1 MKRRDFIKFVGFISG
16 SAVLSSCTGHL
27 NKNHYFRTEEIIPFV
42 AAPEDRIPP
51 DAGGGGEG
59 LYFPTICA
67 ECPSGCPAVAFT
79 RDKVYDRLHGKY
91 PTKLEGMPDHPVG
104 AGAFKEPY
112 KAGTLCIRG
121 QASLYRVYSPRR
133 YKNPMI
139 RDAKNNWRE
148 ITWKEAIN
156 LVIEMLKES
165 ENKGLKNVYLSGR
178 TTGSL
183 AELIDQF
190 CFELGIE
197 RWPEFEPINY
207 SSIKTG
213 YEILYGIK
221 DLPVYKI
228 DKSDFL
234 ITVGADI
241 VDTFIN
247 PVYYLSAYGK
257 ARENKNFRWFHIE
270 PHVTLS
276 GLNADVKLAIEPGTE
291 HFLLA
296 FILRWLVD
304 SGVAVREVPK
314 EIIDYVPRYSIWEVA
329 ERTGIKAEDI
339 DKLLAKM
346 SRAKKPLLIV
356 GGVSSAHD
364 TGLDAVVLGG
374 LIQWAMGMTEDL
386 IDFTYTENYERVGN
400 FIDLRNLLADIN
412 LNKAGVLFLART
424 NPAVFE
430 RDKFKT
436 ALKNAHFVVGL
447 YDMPNE
453 TAQECDLILPIS
465 HPIESW
471 GDFEQRKGTVSI
483 HKPALEILIPPE
495 NDPSN
500 NRPLFNTLPEG
511 DILLTI
517 LKEYRGISLANNY
530 KDYVYKRIERD
541 YGKEVADM
549 LFSAGPYEWP
559 AFNIPE
565 NKKAFYIKQLPNIN
579 VELKVD
585 IVKSYVR
592 NIRYEYEN
600 EMKKPV
606 LVIAPSVRW
615 YDGRG
620 KYNELLTEIPDPMTS
635 ISYGDYVLV
644 SKSTAKKFKIRNIP
658 NKKQLREEIRVV
670 GNNLDKNILA
680 HVQEGLPDGVVVAYM
695 GTIDIGDFNIDGKT
709 GELIPFLGNVDI
721 KKTGKVRHVPILSGS
736 FSDHGRNIIP
746 KPAGK
751 GHGDHKGNGHKDDHG
766 EGDTHAW
773 GHHAPPG
780 KFKYPFAK
788 NKYAQLP
795 YPDHSHIHTTYL
807 WAMAI
812 DLDKCVG
819 CSACVAACYIENNVP
834 VAGRKEHLKG
844 REMSWIRIEPFYEKN
859 GDAHFI
865 VMLCQQ
871 CENAP
876 CEPVCPAKATYHN
889 DEGLNVQVWNRCV
902 GTRYC
907 SNNCPYKARRFN
919 WFDYKWESPLDRML
933 NPDLAVRGKGV
944 MEKCTFCFH
953 RIRKAKDLAKDE
965 HRTVRE
971 GELLP
976 ACAQTCPSGAIVFGN
991 LLDENSHVYKLSK
1004 HKDFYRILDLLGT
1017 EPKVYYLPKVRRR
1030 V

>member
-1 MKRRDFIKFVGFISG
+1 MKRRDFIKFIGFISG

-27 NKNHYFRTEEIIPFV
+27 NKNHYLRSDEIIPFV
-42 AAPEDRIPP
+42 TEPQDRIPP

-59 LYFPTICA
+59 LYFPTVCV
-67 ECPSGCPAVAFT
+67 ECPAGCPAIAFT
-79 RDKVYDRLHGKY
+79 RDKVFDRTHGKY
-91 PTKLEGMPDHPVG
+91 PTKLEGMPDHPVN
-104 AGAFKEPY
+104 ASAIKEPF

-139 RDAKNNWRE
+139 RDSKNHWRE
-148 ITWKEAIN
+148 ITWNEAID
-156 LVIEMLKES
+156 LVIDRLKES
-165 ENKGLKNVYLSGR
+165 EKLGLRNAYLSGR

-183 AELIDQF
+183 ADLIDRF
-190 CFELGIE
+190 CQELNIQ

-207 SSIKTG
+207 SSIRTG
-213 YEILYGIK
+213 YEILYGIR
-221 DLPVYKI
+221 DIPVYRV
-228 DKSDFL
+228 DRCDFL
-234 ITVGADI
+234 ITVGADLI
-241 VDTFIN
+241 DTFVN
-247 PVYYLSAYGK
+247 PVYYLSAFGK
-257 ARENKNFRWFHIE
+257 VRENRNFKWFHIE

-276 GLNADVKLAIEPGTE
+276 GLNADVKLSIDPGTE
-291 HFLLA
+291 HYLLA
-296 FILRWLVD
+296 FILRWLVE
-304 SGVAVREVPK
+304 SRVAIREVPK
-314 EIIDYVPRYSIWEVA
+314 EIIDNVPRYSIWEVA

-339 DKLLAKM
+339 DRLLAKL

-374 LIQWAMGMTEDL
+374 LIQWAMGMDEEI
-386 IDFTYTENYERVGN
+386 IDFTYTENYERVGS
-400 FIDLRNLLADIN
+400 FIDLRNLMTELYQKKI
-412 LNKAGVLFLART
+412 GVLFLSRT
-424 NPAVFE
+424 NPALFE
-430 RDKFKT
+430 GDRFKS
-436 ALKNAHFVVGL
+436 AIKNAKFVIGF

-453 TAQECDLILPIS
+453 TAKECDLILPVS

-471 GDFEQRKGTVSI
+471 GDFEQRKGMVSI

-500 NRPLFNTLPEG
+500 NRPLFNTMPEG

-517 LKEYRGISLANNY
+517 MKKYKGSAPADNF
-530 KDYVYKRIERD
+530 KDYVYSRIERD

-565 NKKAFYIKQLPNIN
+565 NKRAFYIKELPKVKVQLRTNI
-579 VELKVD
+579 VR
-585 IVKSYVR
+585 SFVR
-592 NIRYEYEN
+592 NIRYEN
-600 EMKKPV
+600 EIKKPAFV
-606 LVIAPSVRW
+606 VVPSLRW

-620 KYNELLTEIPDPMTS
+620 KENELLNEIPDPMTS
-635 ISYGDYVLV
+635 ISYGNYILI
-644 SKSTAKKFKIRNIP
+644 SKETAKRYRVRNIP
-658 NKKQLREEIRVV
+658 NKKLLREEVRVV
-670 GNNLDKNILA
+670 GKDIDVRFLA
-680 HVQEGLPDGVVVAYM
+680 HIQEGLAEGVIVAYM
-695 GTIDIGDFNIDGKT
+695 GTVNTEKFNIDGRT
-709 GELIPFLGNVDI
+709 GELIPFLENVSI
-721 KKTGKVRHVPILSGS
+721 KKTGKVKHIPILSGS
-736 FSDHGRNIIP
+736 FYEYGRNIIP
-746 KPAGK
+746 KPVGK
-751 GHGDHKGNGHKDDHG
+751 DHNGHEG
-766 EGDTHAW
+766 EKHTNDDTHAW

-780 KFKYPFAK
+780 KFKYPYAK
-788 NKYAQLP
+788 HKFAQLP
-795 YPDHSHIHTTYL
+795 YPDHSHVHKTYL

-819 CSACVAACYIENNVP
+819 CSACIAACYIENNVP
-834 VAGRKEHLKG
+834 VAGPREHLKG
-844 REMSWIRIEPFYEKN
+844 REMSWIRIEPFYEEN

-871 CENAP
+871 CENAT

-991 LLDENSHVYKLSK
+991 LLDENSQVYKLSK
-1004 HKDFYRILDLLGT
+1004 HKDSYKILDLLGT